1 MTTSSSPNGDEIRAA
16 FADLMRRARR
26 SETPEITPRQSLTRH
41 DPTISAHPR
50 RTRGPQKTPTKVQ
63 VSIRFDAD
71 LVRALRETGKGWQ
84 GRAND
89 ILRNALALD
98 KDAMGG

>member
-1 MTTSSSPNGDEIRAA
+1 MTTPNTPKGDDIRAA

-26 SETPEITPRQSLTRH
+26 NEPLNIGPEQTLALRDAPELGS
-41 DPTISAHPR
+41 DR
-50 RTRGPQKTPTKVQ
+50 RTRGPQKAPTKVQ

-71 LVRALRETGKGWQ
+71 LVNALRGTGKGWQ

-89 ILRNALALD
+89 ILRAALALD
-98 KDAMGG
+98 QRET

>member
-26 SETPEITPRQSLTRH
+26 HPDPEIAPKQSLF
-41 DPTISAHPR
+41 SAAERRSDGAR
-50 RTRGPQKTPTKVQ
+50 RTRGPQKSPTKVQ

-71 LVRALRETGKGWQ
+71 LVEALRETGKGWQ

-89 ILRNALALD
+89 ILRTALALD
-98 KDAMGG
+98 QGKSRT